1 MKARRRRPR
10 LGLSILEKWVLRSLE
25 RLEKMSFLAEGRG
38 GGGGGA
44 EAVQRAAEGA
54 PLPSR
59 WYKPPSPAPGA
70 RPEGILKADEP
81 WPGRFLPTEVAERRK
96 LEI

>member
-1 MKARRRRPR
+1 MKARRRRPE
-10 LGLSILEKWVLRSLE
+10 LGLSILEKWVQRSVE
-25 RLEKMSFLAEGRG
+25 RLEKMSFLAEGRWV
-38 GGGGGA
+38 GA
-44 EAVQRAAEGA
+44 EAVRRAAEGA
-54 PLPSR
+54 PLPSK

-70 RPEGILKADEP
+70 RPEGILKANEL